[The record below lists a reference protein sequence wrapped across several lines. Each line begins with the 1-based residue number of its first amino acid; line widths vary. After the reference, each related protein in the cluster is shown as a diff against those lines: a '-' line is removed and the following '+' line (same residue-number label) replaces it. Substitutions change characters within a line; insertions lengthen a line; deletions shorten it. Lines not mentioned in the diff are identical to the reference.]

1 MPPRAYLIARNL
13 VTSRER
19 PNLGRLAAIQ
29 DPEQFVWSILPHAA
43 RTFSACI
50 ALLPRRIA
58 LPAAV
63 GYLYCRMLDT
73 YEDLVPGH
81 AAREKALRAFADRL
95 DGAGTG
101 MPAPPAIAA
110 ADDRDDRDRA
120 HLLLVERGHL
130 VDRVFLGFPD
140 ATRAVVRDLVRDMAD
155 GMIWSSAAF
164 EASGGVLDGD
174 ANVTQYCRHVLGN
187 PVVFSVR
194 LIRLAAGSV
203 TNLTPAEREDAML
216 VGEMV
221 QLANVTRDIEKDL
234 ARGIAYDGS
243 LRSDLGRDPR
253 RLPDSGDSALV
264 RRCRDARARF
274 LRLALSRVTSYRRMM
289 AAMPLRRLSGAR
301 ASALLMLL
309 FTERYF
315 RSCARRIGAPAWR
328 GPDSTFALLQRALV
342 AAFSSRRTERELAR
356 IEREF
361 LSAATAIRAT

>member
-1 MPPRAYLIARNL
+1 MPPRAYLIAKNL
-13 VTSRER
+13 LTSRER
-19 PNLGRLAAIQ
+19 PDLGRLAAIE

-50 ALLPRRIA
+50 ALLPRRLA

-81 AAREKALRAFADRL
+81 AARAEALRAFADRL
-95 DGAGTG
+95 DSPAAP
-101 MPAPPAIAA
+101 MPSAPRIAA

-120 HLLLVERGHL
+120 HLLLVQRADL
-130 VDRVFLGFPD
+130 VDRVFLGFPA
-140 ATRAVVRDLVRDMAD
+140 ATRAVVRDLVHDMAG

-164 EASGGVLDGD
+164 DANGGVLEGD
-174 ANVTQYCRHVLGN
+174 TDVTQYCRHVLGN

-194 LIRLAAGSV
+194 LIRLAAGS
-203 TNLTPAEREDAML
+203 TRALTPAEREDAML

-221 QLANVTRDIEKDL
+221 QLANITRDIEKDL

-243 LRSDLGRDPR
+243 LRGDLGRDPR
-253 RLPDSGDSALV
+253 RPPDAVDLALAA
-264 RRCRDARARF
+264 RCRDARARF
-274 LRLALSRVTSYRRMM
+274 LRLALTRAASYRRMM
-289 AAMPLRRLSGAR
+289 EAMPLRPLSGAR

-315 RSCARRIGAPAWR
+315 RSCARKIGAPAWP
-328 GPDSTFALLQRALV
+328 GPDTTLALLQRAFV
-342 AAFSSRRTERELAR
+342 AAFSRRRTERELAR

-361 LSAATAIRAT
+361 LTAATAL